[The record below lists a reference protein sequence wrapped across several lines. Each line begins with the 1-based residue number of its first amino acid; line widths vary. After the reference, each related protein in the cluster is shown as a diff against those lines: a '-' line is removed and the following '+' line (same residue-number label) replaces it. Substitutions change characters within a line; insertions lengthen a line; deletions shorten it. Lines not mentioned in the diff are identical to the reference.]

1 MGFKLGLLVIQEFMD
16 FVGGSDCVQTRD
28 FFGEKGIFLLIYVCL
43 FVFFSVFEYMH
54 NFVFLSLFSKQILKS
69 VSSDFDGEV

>member
-28 FFGEKGIFLLIYVCL
+28 FFGGKGDFLTYLCL
-43 FVFFSVFEYMH
+43 FVCFFFRVCVYA
-54 NFVFLSLFSKQILKS
+54 
-69 VSSDFDGEV
+69 